1 MTESRNVNSS
11 QPSSRLVPLGRA
23 LLAAG
28 VVLFVLRGL
37 TLTRQ
42 LPGLPAFWYANQ
54 PIWVTLAFG
63 LAATGWQVLWGSPP
77 KRTYLRWQPGI
88 PGGRFR
94 TAILYSSQG
103 CHLCDDAAEV
113 LSRYL
118 AWLPPIER
126 IDIGSDAV
134 LVEQFGTCVPVL
146 VLDGKVRFRGRV
158 SEDLLRRLIEGT
170 PPIY

>member
-1 MTESRNVNSS
+1 MRLFHYKGYAVNIKQLNRERRNH
-11 QPSSRLVPLGRA
+11 
-23 LLAAG
+23 AG
-28 VVLFVLRGL
+28 WR
-37 TLTRQ
+37 R
-42 LPGLPAFWYANQ
+42 
-54 PIWVTLAFG
+54 I
-63 LAATGWQVLWGSPP
+63 
-77 KRTYLRWQPGI
+77 
-88 PGGRFR
+88 
-94 TAILYSSQG
+94 
-103 CHLCDDAAEV
+103 

-134 LVEQFGTCVPVL
+134 LVEQFSTCVPVL